1 MRNKRIIVVDDSDFD
16 RGLLV
21 KALSK
26 KTEAT
31 VLDANSGEQCLGLI
45 DGNPPDLILLD
56 IMMPGLGGLETL
68 SKIRERFTRI
78 QVPVLMVTSKVDA
91 SDVVEC
97 LKAGANDYITKPVC
111 FDVAISRIQLHLD
124 LVRVAKEVSAL
135 REAAAADAVISTFH
149 FEINAS
155 LSAAFAILESP
166 DLNNSAVK
174 QSLQSELWKIA
185 DVLKSINT
193 IQGTSLT
200 KRKEVAD
207 GINFLQLGDASF

>member
-1 MRNKRIIVVDDSDFD
+1 MHNKRIIVVDDSDFD

-31 VLDANSGEQCLGLI
+31 ILDANSGERCLEVI
-45 DGNPPDLILLD
+45 AGNAPDLILLD
-56 IMMPGLGGLETL
+56 IMMPGLSGLETL

-111 FDVAISRIQLHLD
+111 FDVAVSRIQLHLD
-124 LVRVAKEVSAL
+124 LVNVAKEVSAI
-135 REAAAADAVISTFH
+135 REAAAAEAVVSTFH
-149 FEINAS
+149 FEINS
-155 LSAAFAILESP
+155 LLSAAIATLESP
-166 DLNNSAVK
+166 DLNNPDVKEGLKSA
-174 QSLQSELWKIA
+174 LWKIA
-185 DVLKSINT
+185 DVLKSINAV
-193 IQGTSLT
+193 QGPSLS
-200 KRKEVAD
+200 KCKEVAD
-207 GINFLQLGDASF
+207 GIKLLQLGDASF

>member
-45 DGNPPDLILLD
+45 DENPPDLILLD

-78 QVPVLMVTSKVDA
+78 QVPVLMVTSKADA

-200 KRKEVAD
+200 KRNEVAD
-207 GINFLQLGDASF
+207 GINLLQLGDASF